1 MFLLFRQL
9 RVILFS
15 KRKINTKLQMLRRIL
30 LLISYHNT
38 QLNSSFRTYQDCK
51 IRLVLED
58 TNTLFI
64 SEDLL
69 QKLFYEAPEGEERE
83 RQFQSVGFFSSET
96 IFKERFSTALF
107 CSKEV
112 CMDTETY
119 ECSVQFYH
127 YEGLNFAYS
136 AGLTFLLSSSWHR
149 LNLIWFRVSLSLTP
163 PLPALT
169 TREQKRAFVKSYLHF
184 LPPHFSQLTVDI
196 SPLQLAS
203 STAVPFGQT
212 LLFVRAEKLC
222 RPE

>member
-83 RQFQSVGFFSSET
+83 RQFQSVVFFSSET

-136 AGLTFLLSSSWHR
+136 AGLTFLTIFKLAPTESHLVSSFAFTDSTSASTHNTR
-149 LNLIWFRVSLSLTP
+149 TEKSL
-163 PLPALT
+163 
-169 TREQKRAFVKSYLHF
+169 
-184 LPPHFSQLTVDI
+184 
-196 SPLQLAS
+196 
-203 STAVPFGQT
+203 
-212 LLFVRAEKLC
+212 C
-222 RPE
+222 